1 MRVIV
6 LINIPKNQKNV
17 NFRVKNS
24 DFIRFYLKLSYKFV
38 LFVNFQTYSHNCS
51 EYSHT
56 YRDSTCLKIVRTV

>member
-17 NFRVKNS
+17 NLGVKNS

-38 LFVNFQTYSHNCS
+38 LFVNLHILTH
-51 EYSHT
+51 
-56 YRDSTCLKIVRTV
+56 IVIPLV